1 MNLQRLH
8 LMGAFF
14 SFYALMWL
22 LSSNFIRLGTN
33 ELTLR
38 VGVEGVPADSGG
50 SYYYCYKKSQHKTTG
65 KEVLL
70 ADFFSGFFFLLLG
83 RATVLFGGS
92 GVGATFV

>member
-1 MNLQRLH
+1 MNLPCGLVLKVFQP
-8 LMGAFF
+8 
-14 SFYALMWL
+14 
-22 LSSNFIRLGTN
+22 
-33 ELTLR
+33 TL
-38 VGVEGVPADSGG
+38 VGPITIVT
-50 SYYYCYKKSQHKTTG
+50 KKSQHKTTG